1 MIAMMCL
8 APEHPAM
15 CWMAPL
21 MQQAGEI
28 WRSTLEAYT
37 PPPLG
42 DAIRAELDDY
52 VTRRCRELGD

>member
-1 MIAMMCL
+1 
-8 APEHPAM
+8 M